1 MDFNNRIVTRTDF
14 NSCSILTTDTIQLM
28 TLSDSVVK
36 IKQINESSAKK
47 LEKLEIT
54 TIRDLLTHFPRKYVD
69 SSKVISVFDIVKNPV
84 PENEYTVAGKLSD
97 FSNSY
102 IRGRV
107 SIQKCKLTDSSGYIL
122 CMWFNQPYLKNALKM
137 NTEYTMIGKIKILK
151 NGNINFYPRLFEQVL
166 ENRELVHTARIVPEY
181 NLTDGISRKWFRNR
195 IKSVTDDLNN
205 IAIQDELYLN
215 KITGESLKDSIRKIH
230 FPNSD
235 KDIKESSTILSL
247 NELVNIH
254 LKLAEKRSTSQKYL
268 APAVANNN
276 SIEKIAEF
284 IKTFPFELTEDQK
297 KIIKIITA
305 NILNKKLLNLLV
317 QGDVGSGKTVVA
329 ITAALLLHYQKYQTV
344 VLAPTTILAEQHY
357 FTFKKFLKDIPVKI
371 ELVTSANRKTEGGDI
386 LIGTSAVLAR
396 KQSLIKNLGLVVVDE
411 QHRFGVKQREELL
424 EPFKEKFL
432 GNFLPHFINMTA
444 TPIPRTI
451 AQVFFGDTDVEII
464 NSKPVG
470 RLPIKTHVIAE
481 EKRESSFEWI
491 EEQVSSG
498 NQVYWI
504 CPLIEES
511 EKLQV
516 KSAEA
521 TFDTLRKIFPKRK
534 IGLLHGKLKAKDKSE
549 IMTKFSKG
557 AIEIL
562 ISTSVI
568 EVGMDVPNATIMII
582 ESPERFGLAQ
592 LHQIR
597 GRVGRSDKQSYCF
610 LFLSEQISSEAKSR
624 LEFFAKTNDGFKIA
638 EFDLQSRGPGEVY
651 GTRQSGLPNL
661 RIATFSDVNLIKK
674 SKLVAEKLYS
684 LGYREIDL
692 FA

>member
-1 MDFNNRIVTRTDF
+1 MI
-14 NSCSILTTDTIQLM
+14 
-28 TLSDSVVK
+28 LSDSVVK

-47 LEKLEIT
+47 LAKLEIIT
-54 TIRDLLTHFPRKYVD
+54 VRDLLTHFPRKYVD
-69 SSKVISVFDIVKNPV
+69 SSKVVSIFDIVKNPDS
-84 PENEYTVAGKLSD
+84 ENEYTIAGRLSD
-97 FSNSY
+97 FSSSH
-102 IRGRV
+102 IRGKI
-107 SIQKCKLTDSSGYIL
+107 SIQKCKLSDSSGFIS

-137 NTEYTMIGKIKILK
+137 NVEYTMIGKIKVLK
-151 NGNINFYPRLFEQVL
+151 NGNINFYPRLFEQNL
-166 ENRELVHTARIVPEY
+166 DNRELVHTARIVPEY
-181 NLTDGISRKWFRNR
+181 NLTTGIGRKWFRNR
-195 IKSVTDDLNN
+195 IKSLVDDLSN
-205 IAIQDELYLN
+205 IEIKDELYLN
-215 KITGESLKDSIRKIH
+215 KITGESIKATVQKIH
-230 FPNSD
+230 FPDSD
-235 KDIKESSTILSL
+235 KNIKESSLILSL

-254 LKLAEKRSTSQKYL
+254 LRLTEKRSTSQKYL
-268 APAVANNN
+268 APEVVNDS
-276 SIEKIAEF
+276 SIEKISEF
-284 IKTFPFELTEDQK
+284 IKSLPFELTQDQK
-297 KIIKIITA
+297 KVIKIITA

-329 ITAALLLHYQKYQTV
+329 ITAALLLYYQKYQTV

-357 FTFKKFLKDIPVKI
+357 FTFKKFLKDIPINI
-371 ELVTSANRKTEGGDI
+371 ELVTSANKKTKSGDI

-424 EPFKEKFL
+424 EPFKERFL
-432 GNFLPHFINMTA
+432 KNCLPHFINMTA

-464 NSKPVG
+464 NSKPIG
-470 RLPIKTHVIAE
+470 RLPIKTHVVTE

-491 EEQVSSG
+491 EEQVELG

-516 KSAEA
+516 KSAETTYEA
-521 TFDTLRKIFPKRK
+521 LKEIFPRRK
-534 IGLLHGKLKAKDKSE
+534 IGLLHGKLKANEKSE
-549 IMTKFSKG
+549 IMNNFNNG
-557 AIEIL
+557 LIEIL

-610 LFLSEQISSEAKSR
+610 LFLPEQISAEAKNR
-624 LEFFAKTNDGFKIA
+624 LEFFSKTNDGFKIA

-661 RIATFSDVNLIKK
+661 KIATFYDLNLIKK
-674 SKLVAEKLYS
+674 SKLIAEKLYS

>member
-1 MDFNNRIVTRTDF
+1 
-14 NSCSILTTDTIQLM
+14 M

-36 IKQINESSAKK
+36 IKQINESTAKK
-47 LEKLEIT
+47 LSKLEIFT
-54 TIRDLLTHFPRKYVD
+54 VRDFLTHFPRKYID
-69 SSKVISVFDIVKNPV
+69 SSKVVSIFDIVKNPDA
-84 PENEYTVAGKLSD
+84 ETEYTVAGKLSD
-97 FSNSY
+97 FSSSH
-102 IRGRV
+102 IRGKI

-137 NTEYTMIGKIKILK
+137 NTEYTMIGKIKVLK
-151 NGNINFYPRLFEQVL
+151 NRNINFYPRLFEQNL
-166 ENRELVHTARIVPEY
+166 DNRELVHTARIVPEY
-181 NLTDGISRKWFRNR
+181 SLTDGVGRKWFRNR
-195 IKSVTDDLNN
+195 MKSLTDDLS
-205 IAIQDELYLN
+205 AIEIKDELYLN
-215 KITGESLKDSIRKIH
+215 KITGESIKTSIKRIH
-230 FPNSD
+230 FPDSD
-235 KDIKESSTILSL
+235 KDIKESSAILSL

-254 LKLAEKRSTSQKYL
+254 LKLEEKRNTSQKYK
-268 APAVANNN
+268 APEIRNN
-276 SIEKIAEF
+276 SNIDRITEF
-284 IKTFPFELTEDQK
+284 IKSLPFELTEDQK
-297 KIIKIITA
+297 KVIKIITA
-305 NILNKKLLNLLV
+305 NILNKKLLNLLI

-329 ITAALLLHYQKYQTV
+329 ITAALLVHYQNYQTV

-357 FTFKKFLKDIPVKI
+357 YTFKKFLKDVPVKI
-371 ELVTSANRKTEGGDI
+371 ELVTSANRKTQSGDI
-386 LIGTSAVLAR
+386 LIGTSAVIAR
-396 KQSLIKNLGLVVVDE
+396 KQSLINNLGLVIVDE

-424 EPFKEKFL
+424 EPFKEKL
-432 GNFLPHFINMTA
+432 LKDCLPHFINMTA

-464 NSKPVG
+464 NSKPIG
-470 RLPIKTHVIAE
+470 RLPIKTYVITE
-481 EKRESSFEWI
+481 EKRQDSFEWI
-491 EEQVSSG
+491 EQQVISG

-521 TFDTLRKIFPKRK
+521 TYEALKKIFPKRK
-534 IGLLHGKLKAKDKSE
+534 IGLLHGRLKSQEKSE
-549 IMTKFSKG
+549 IMNNFNSG
-557 AIEIL
+557 NIEIL

-610 LFLSEQISSEAKSR
+610 LFLPEQISSDAKNR
-624 LEFFAKTNDGFKIA
+624 LEFFAKTSDGFKIA

-661 RIATFSDVNLIKK
+661 KIATFYDLNLIKK
-674 SKLVAEKLYS
+674 SKLIAEKLYS